1 MRSFLRERQ
10 VVLFSIAVP
19 VVLYPLLLWGMFTMM
34 SLAQERGTDLR
45 PRVGLVGPASFRNL
59 PGSLAGLE
67 SVDWLEVPADS
78 QGAAEAIA
86 ADSLD
91 AALIVRPG
99 PSFEMLYDGSGE
111 AGPLARR
118 RIENALE
125 DVREGELRQRAM
137 LHGVSPT
144 SWEYFHMKALDIA
157 SRREHGSFMLSLMLP
172 IFFTVMVAV
181 GSFYPAVDST
191 AGDRERKT
199 WETLMSCGV
208 DRNAVLTA
216 KYLSVTTLGTT
227 AGLLNVGS
235 MTLTLSTILAPLARG
250 AQMPAFSISAGSIPL
265 VVLSSLLLAAMVSAG
280 MMILASFARDFREG
294 QALVQP
300 FYIMAILPALL
311 LQLPGL
317 RLEAL
322 TALVPFLNTALLVRA
337 AVLGTA
343 GLLPTAI
350 TVAVST
356 AAVAIMMR
364 AAGHISLQE
373 GAAAGDMRLRAPA
386 LLQSFIDKRS
396 EKGGAHAG

>member
-34 SLAQERGTDLR
+34 SLAQERGADLR
-45 PRVGLVGPASFRNL
+45 PRVGLVGPSSPRDL
-59 PGSLAGLE
+59 PGSLADLE
-67 SVDWLEVPADS
+67 SVEWLAVPADS
-78 QGAAEAIA
+78 QRAAEAVGT
-86 ADSLD
+86 DSLD
-91 AALIVRPG
+91 AVLIVRPG

-118 RIENALE
+118 RIGNALE
-125 DVREGELRQRAM
+125 DAREHELRRRAM

-172 IFFTVMVAV
+172 VFFTVMVAV

-191 AGDRERKT
+191 AGDRERRT

-208 DRNAVLTA
+208 SRNAVLAA

-235 MTLTLSTILAPLARG
+235 MTLTLSTILAPLASG
-250 AQMPAFSISAGSIPL
+250 AQMPAFSLSAGSIPL
-265 VVLSSLLLAAMVSAG
+265 VLLSSLLLAAMVSAG

-322 TALVPFLNTALLVRA
+322 TALIPFLNTALLVRA

-343 GLLPTAI
+343 GLVPTAT
-350 TVAVST
+350 TVAVS
-356 AAVAIMMR
+356 AAAIALMMR
-364 AAGHISLQE
+364 AAGRISLQE

-396 EKGGAHAG
+396 RKEGAHAG